1 MSMKLNEREYGLLFE
16 FLHTANSFSMYDEKN
31 NCVLQMRNLERSA
44 LTFTSAGADIS
55 AFNIKDT
62 HFLFDFYEYEVGGS
76 TINFFKKD
84 GYMLEVLNRDGREI
98 CDKLYE
104 MKK

>member
-1 MSMKLNEREYGLLFE
+1 MKLEPREYELLFE
-16 FLHTANSFSMYDEKN
+16 FLNNSDSFSMYDEKN
-31 NCVLQMRNLERSA
+31 NCVLQMRNLDKNA
-44 LTFTSAGADIS
+44 LTFTSAGNEIM

-84 GYMLEVLNRDGREI
+84 GYILEVLNMDGREI
-98 CDKLYE
+98 CDELYE

>member
-1 MSMKLNEREYGLLFE
+1 MNNSD
-16 FLHTANSFSMYDEKN
+16 SFSMYDEKN
-31 NCVLQMRNLERSA
+31 NCVLQMRNLDKNA
-44 LTFTSAGADIS
+44 LTFTSAGNEIM

-84 GYMLEVLNRDGREI
+84 GYMLEVLNMDGREI
-98 CDKLYE
+98 CDVLYE
-104 MKK
+104 LKK